1 MSGPA
6 DAVEH
11 ELELRVEAI
20 DVPADDVRRLRLAD
34 PSGAPLPAWLPGA
47 HVDLQ
52 LGDLVRQYSLCGD
65 PADASGWSVAVL
77 REPAGRGGSSYV
89 HDKLTA
95 GDLVTVRGP
104 RNHFPLLPAPS
115 YLFVA
120 GGIGITPLLPMVAA
134 ADAAGADWRLAY
146 GGRTRASMA
155 FADDLLA
162 AYGERVTLYPQDEV
176 GLLPLAELLPAPQ
189 DGTLVYCCGPTP
201 LLTAVEEH
209 GANWPEGLL
218 HREHFAPKEQLHAAD
233 DGSFEVELA
242 DSGLTLAVAP
252 DRSILETVR
261 EAGIDLLSS
270 CEEGTCGTC
279 ETGVLTGTVDHRDSI
294 LTAAE
299 RAANDVM
306 YVCVSRA
313 ARGCPKLVLEL

>member
-1 MSGPA
+1 MSHSTETA
-6 DAVEH
+6 EH
-11 ELELRVEAI
+11 ELELRIEAI
-20 DVPADDVRRLRLAD
+20 DVPADDVRRLRLVD

-47 HVDLQ
+47 HVDLH

-65 PADASGWSVAVL
+65 PADTRGWSVAVL
-77 REPAGRGGSSYV
+77 REPEGRGGSGYV
-89 HDKLTA
+89 HDKLAA
-95 GDLVTVRGP
+95 GDPITVRGP
-104 RNHFPLLPAPS
+104 RNHFPLLPAPR

-120 GGIGITPLLPMVAA
+120 GGIGITPLLPMIAA

-155 FADDLLA
+155 FADDLVA
-162 AYGERVTLYPQDEV
+162 AYGERVTLHPQDEV

-201 LLTAVEEH
+201 LLTAVEERCRS
-209 GANWPEGLL
+209 WPEGSL
-218 HREHFAPKEQLHAAD
+218 HVEHFAPKEQLHSAD
-233 DGSFEVELA
+233 DGSFEIELA
-242 DSGLTLAVAP
+242 DSGLTLTVAP
-252 DRSILETVR
+252 DRTILETVR
-261 EAGIDLLSS
+261 DAGIDLLSS

-279 ETGVLTGTVDHRDSI
+279 ETGVLAGSVDHRDSL
-294 LTAAE
+294 LTDAE

-313 ARGCPKLVLEL
+313 ARGCPRLVLEL